1 MSFFLDGDLVLSSDQ
16 TVSVPSSSSIC
27 TRTMTCYVKCTL
39 TSTAKELLNC
49 CVDLL
54 KRDRTRTQSTIL
66 SHAHFLPNS
75 ISWVIANNEPSTLPD
90 WVSPVWRLSARSRM
104 LLLPLLAPAYR
115 CALYSFWCWW
125 WTCRLVQLFY
135 CWPLLIEWV
144 AFSARP
150 SGHLCS
156 FIVLI
161 NQSRLPIVLAV
172 LVRVLY
178 TSTFRGVVNP
188 TILSALLVS

>member
-1 MSFFLDGDLVLSSDQ
+1 MAAALS
-16 TVSVPSSSSIC
+16 P
-27 TRTMTCYVKCTL
+27 L
-39 TSTAKELLNC
+39 P
-49 CVDLL
+49 
-54 KRDRTRTQSTIL
+54 
-66 SHAHFLPNS
+66 HA
-75 ISWVIANNEPSTLPD
+75 A
-90 WVSPVWRLSARSRM
+90 A
-104 LLLPLLAPAYR
+104 AAAAYR

-178 TSTFRGVVNP
+178 TSTLRGVVNP
-188 TILSALLVS
+188 TILYSTLLVSKSLAYNNDRLFIQFYFSYNRHFSGIVATKYLIVFFNIRFYWWSLFMFKNCCNVSYLTFLINVAYNWGILI